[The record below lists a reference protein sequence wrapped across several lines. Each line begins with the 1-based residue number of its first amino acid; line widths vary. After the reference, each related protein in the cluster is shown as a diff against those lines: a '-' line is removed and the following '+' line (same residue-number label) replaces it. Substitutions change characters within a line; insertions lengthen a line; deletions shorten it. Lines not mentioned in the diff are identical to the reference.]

1 MWSYLC
7 VYSEKKKNRKKGEPN
22 FSSILAQ
29 NTDIN
34 TNPLF
39 VRLIIAG
46 TNILHMFIFCN
57 FYASY
62 FCYKDANR
70 HLKN

>member
-7 VYSEKKKNRKKGEPN
+7 VYSEKKKKNRKKGEPN

-46 TNILHMFIFCN
+46 TNILHICLFFVTVMHLIF
-57 FYASY
+57 ATRMQI
-62 FCYKDANR
+62 DI
-70 HLKN
+70 

>member
-7 VYSEKKKNRKKGEPN
+7 VYVEKKKGEPN

-34 TNPLF
+34 TDPLF
-39 VRLIIAG
+39 VRLIP
-46 TNILHMFIFCN
+46 IFYI
-57 FYASY
+57 FVY
-62 FCYKDANR
+62 FFVTFMYLTFATRMQIDI
-70 HLKN
+70 